1 MNIVITSGQILA
13 FIAVCTVFLIGAIMG
28 YFIGRYDGK
37 LIKQKKGG
45 VNMTEI
51 DFNKD
56 IDECRETE

>member
-37 LIKQKKGG
+37 LIK
-45 VNMTEI
+45 
-51 DFNKD
+51 
-56 IDECRETE
+56 